1 MVGSSSETGDDSNL
15 PPMKRMSG

>member
-1 MVGSSSETGDDSNL
+1 MGDDSNL